1 VDSGLLGLDP
11 FQLEFSDM
19 RYTCGVG
26 LRYDTV
32 IGPIR
37 LDFGYKLNPPTG
49 KDIGDVT
56 RPDDIVGDRWRFYV
70 NIGQAF

>member
-1 VDSGLLGLDP
+1 
-11 FQLEFSDM
+11 M

-37 LDFGYKLNPPTG
+37 ADVGYKLNPPTG
-49 KDIGDVT
+49 KDIGDFT
-56 RPDDIVGDRWRFYV
+56 NPNDIVGDRWRFYL